1 MCVTISSC
9 CCICSCGSAGSY
21 ISSSSSSF
29 SPFPSLNDVEL
40 RTPFSTLYI
49 LWQSH
54 TFIQW
59 VLTFDLCSVTFA
71 LAVPCQMASQAIPR
85 FVRQNEQ
92 RQTVI
97 FVHCIFK
104 YIIYKNAK
112 YTCFFYM
119 LLHWC
124 PWIWISVSFSWFC
137 YYLLAIVITVVY
149 NYIIYNSKWIFNNKN
164 SKWWM

>member
-59 VLTFDLCSVTFA
+59 VLTFDICSVTFA
-71 LAVPCQMASQAIPR
+71 LAVPCQVASQAIPR

-104 YIIYKNAK
+104 YIVYKNAK

-124 PWIWISVSFSWFC
+124 PWIWISVSSSWFC

-149 NYIIYNSKWIFNNKN
+149 NYIYNSKWIFNNKN